1 MKKKLTGI
9 YTPEVSSAKT
19 KIQWSWTRLRF
30 EKFIEVSMN
39 LVGCREELVEIFLA
53 EKDYNELIGQTASG
67 WKVEIIFD
75 PDMPKGGQLCSLN
88 PISPYNAQHALIF
101 GRSIG

>member
-1 MKKKLTGI
+1 MSQLIGI
-9 YTPEVSSAKT
+9 YSPEIPQGRT
-19 KIQWSWTRLRF
+19 KLKWSWTKLRF
-30 EKFIEVSMN
+30 EKFIEVSMT
-39 LVGCREELVEIFLA
+39 LVGCREEQVEIFLA
-53 EKDYNELIGQTASG
+53 EKDYNELIRQTASG

-101 GRSIG
+101 GRSIS